1 MPDWLN
7 KEKIV
12 FALAA
17 LLAAWGIYGYATA
30 ERERLDIPRGK
41 SLEERA
47 AAFQSPDLRLGEDE
61 RVLVGTRD
69 VFAQPVAEK
78 RVKPLDLPSPP
89 LALAPVVAPPPL
101 PGPPPTKWSGLRLPT
116 LPAAKTGGDAG
127 VANATEEKTETTEK
141 TEPVDPATV
150 YDAIYLRRD
159 AQPIY
164 GKIRNESPLD
174 LVALQLDD
182 EENKLVLKRDA
193 TLEFDIYNHNDGKR
207 AAARRYAPD
216 DFAYFSL
223 AATPENLYAIK
234 RWALPAEDVRG
245 RLAIARWLVSVG
257 EVKKAEAEYRQA
269 LQLDPRFRRG
279 YLELGQV
286 LEREYLWE
294 EALACYSLAAENGV
308 DHPEIAYREGLLLK
322 RFGMVREAEAIFR
335 RVLRRARDHVRA
347 YVALGECLIALDRVD
362 EAIRVLKQ
370 AHGASAPAGN
380 QVLDAVWVD
389 ASLALGRAHLVN
401 GDFKEAS
408 GYFRAVFEQDESQR
422 GARQALGASLYA
434 MNASK
439 AEAALDVLQ
448 AEPAEVLTR
457 TMLIDR
463 GFALAAAGYFA
474 AARTA
479 FERAREDDPIH
490 AWAAQ
495 VGLGFVAECE
505 GDAEAAIERYT
516 DALNGNPTAHYPR
529 LAIGRILRKQGDTDQ
544 ARTILERL
552 IADVPGAVD
561 GLTELA
567 RCALDDKQPLD
578 AIRYLEKALRV
589 EPDALHIRATYGAA
603 LLRANREQEATR
615 VFEAVLA
622 KRDDDPLVLV
632 NMATIHYRNGE
643 VEKALGNLQ
652 TVEEVAANDPV
663 AAPLLKFAKRTAIAI
678 DENNRKRIVTEA
690 FDSAELDATWEVD
703 KPNGINVRVTEGKV
717 RFEGT
722 QRNND
727 GETSLLRVI
736 ALGEMEQFDIAI
748 EIAEKAKARFGVE
761 AVVRAGSRRNRR
773 TIRAGVQFVRR
784 SRGQVAYRVHQEGQW
799 QDWQPVSVTWPRQG
813 AVRLGLA
820 RADEF
825 GAEWNLLV
833 NGRAVKKVD
842 IRGFR
847 GVEREAYVGVFGTA
861 KIGTDW
867 QAVVDDAQMI
877 LKKKRQ

>member
-17 LLAAWGIYGYATA
+17 LLAVWGVYGFATA
-30 ERERLDIPRGK
+30 ERERLVIPRGK

-47 AAFQSPDLRLGEDE
+47 ALFQSPDLRLTQDE

-69 VFAQPVAEK
+69 VFAEPVAEK

-89 LALAPVVAPPPL
+89 LALAPIVAPPPL
-101 PGPPPTKWSGLRLPT
+101 PGPPPRHWTGLRLASA
-116 LPAAKTGGDAG
+116 PAAKTGGDAG
-127 VANATEEKTETTEK
+127 VATTGEEATETNEKD
-141 TEPVDPATV
+141 EPVDPATV
-150 YDAIYLRRD
+150 YDAVYLRRD
-159 AQPIY
+159 SQPIY
-164 GKIRNESPLD
+164 GKVRNEKPLD
-174 LVALQLDD
+174 IVALQLDD

-193 TLEFDIYNHNDGKR
+193 ILEFDIYNHKDGKR
-207 AAARRYAPD
+207 AAARRFSPD

-223 AATPENLYAIK
+223 ASTSENLYAIK

-245 RLAIARWLVSVG
+245 RLGIARWLVEVG

-269 LQLDPRFRRG
+269 LELDPRFRRG

-308 DHPEIAYREGLLLK
+308 EDAEIAYREGLLLR

-335 RVLRRARDHVRA
+335 DVLRRARDHVRA
-347 YVALGECLIALDRVD
+347 YVALGECLLDLDRVD

-389 ASLALGRAHLVN
+389 ASLALGRAHLAN
-401 GDFKEAS
+401 GDFKEAT
-408 GYFRAVFEQDESQR
+408 GYFRAVFEQDESVR
-422 GARQALGASLYA
+422 SARQALGASLYA
-434 MNASK
+434 SDASK
-439 AEAALDVLQ
+439 AEGALDVLQ
-448 AEPAEVLTR
+448 AEPADVLTR
-457 TMLIDR
+457 QMLINR
-463 GFALAAAGYFA
+463 GLALAAAGYFA

-479 FERAREDDPIH
+479 LERAREDDPVH
-490 AWAAQ
+490 AWAAHM
-495 VGLGFVAECE
+495 GLGFVAECE
-505 GDAEAAIERYT
+505 GDADKAIESYT
-516 DALNGNPTAHYPR
+516 DALNENPTANYPR

-544 ARTILERL
+544 ARTVLERL
-552 IADVPGAVD
+552 IADAPGAVD

-603 LLRANREQEATR
+603 LLRANREQDATR
-615 VFEAVLA
+615 VFESVLA
-622 KRDDDPLVLV
+622 KRDDDALVLV

-643 VEKALGNLQ
+643 VAKALGNLQ

-663 AAPLLKFAKRTAIAI
+663 AAPLLAFAKRTSVAI
-678 DENNRKRIVTEA
+678 DENNRKRVWTEA
-690 FDSAELDATWEVD
+690 FDSTELDSKWEVE
-703 KPNGINVRVTEGKV
+703 KPHGINVRVTEGKV

-736 ALGEMEQFDIAI
+736 ALGEMVQFEADV
-748 EIAEKAKARFGVE
+748 EIAPAVKARFGIE
-761 AVVRAGSRRNRR
+761 AMVRAGSRRNRK

-784 SRGQVAYRVHQEGQW
+784 SRGQVAYRVHEEGQW
-799 QDWQPVSVTWPRQG
+799 QGWQEVAARWPAQG

-825 GAEWNLLV
+825 GSEWNLLV
-833 NGRAVKKVD
+833 NGRAVKKIE

-847 GVEREAYVGVFGTA
+847 GVEREAYVGVFGAA

-867 QAVVDDAQMI
+867 QAGLDDVKMI
-877 LKKKRQ
+877 LKKKQQ